1 MWFWIGERYLRLFRK
16 ICKIALLRGENFF
29 LQIGHIGCQNIRNFI
44 LISRR
49 YFFCLYAHVGFI
61 TALTTKLTLEE
72 LGVIILLAVNAFK
85 SLK

>member
-1 MWFWIGERYLRLFRK
+1 MQT
-16 ICKIALLRGENFF
+16 AQAFF
-29 LQIGHIGCQNIRNFI
+29 LFA
-44 LISRR
+44 
-49 YFFCLYAHVGFI
+49 FYAHVGFI